1 MKRILFIICAA
12 LLSSAAA
19 AEKLPK
25 KVAKSRQAVARVMT
39 YSNGTLKSSATALFV
54 GGGGDVL
61 VPYAV
66 LAGADSA
73 VVIDAKGKARSVRNI
88 VGANSVYDY
97 AKVRVERDKKIV
109 GLPLSSSAVAAGDA
123 LFMLSYAKKG
133 AGSVEGVKVSAVD
146 SLYSHAYYTLDM
158 PMQEKFT
165 SLPLVNANGE
175 LVAMM
180 QPAASGDT
188 LKSYAIGAT
197 MSNELTVTAMN
208 YGRGYFEGM
217 KIRTMLPA
225 AKEEALSC
233 LYMQTMVGDSASY
246 RAVIND
252 FMESFPDSHEG
263 YVCDAEHRA
272 VYDRDMPAAD
282 KSWEK
287 ALTLTDNRADVYFN
301 KCKVINAIVGA
312 GDTLSHEMLTFANAL
327 ECIDRAIGSDSLSL
341 YVNYKADM
349 LLGAG
354 RHAEAY
360 DNYISLV
367 KTDARSAE
375 LFARAAQCKGSL
387 KEYDEAVMLIDSA
400 IVCLG
405 GSDSRNATP
414 YILTRALL
422 NSSAGRYRAAVF
434 DYNKYEQAM
443 GITLGASFY
452 TMRAQDEV
460 RSKMFQQALN
470 DYEKAISIE
479 PRNAAIYFEKAMLCY
494 RVQKFDDAADAL
506 SYAKELAPEA
516 PDVYYLLGC
525 VYLKTG
531 DTKLAESNL
540 QKAASLGHPDAESK
554 LKEAEK

>member
-133 AGSVEGVKVSAVD
+133 AGAVEGVKVSAVD

-165 SLPLVNANGE
+165 SLPLGNANGE

-225 AKEEALSC
+225 AKDEALSC

-252 FMESFPDSHEG
+252 FMEAFPDSHEG

-327 ECIDRAIGSDSLSL
+327 ECIDLAIGSDSLSL

-405 GSDSRNATP
+405 GSDSRNP
-414 YILTRALL
+414 YKG
-422 NSSAGRYRAAVF
+422 SA
-434 DYNKYEQAM
+434 
-443 GITLGASFY
+443 
-452 TMRAQDEV
+452 
-460 RSKMFQQALN
+460 
-470 DYEKAISIE
+470 
-479 PRNAAIYFEKAMLCY
+479 
-494 RVQKFDDAADAL
+494 
-506 SYAKELAPEA
+506 
-516 PDVYYLLGC
+516 
-525 VYLKTG
+525 
-531 DTKLAESNL
+531 
-540 QKAASLGHPDAESK
+540 
-554 LKEAEK
+554 